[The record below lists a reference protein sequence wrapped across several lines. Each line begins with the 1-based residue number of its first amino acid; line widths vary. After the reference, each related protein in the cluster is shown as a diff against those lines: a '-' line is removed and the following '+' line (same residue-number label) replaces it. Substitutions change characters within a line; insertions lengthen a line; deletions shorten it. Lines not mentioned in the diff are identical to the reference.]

1 MKFYDFIKDKALAI
15 GLILFAL
22 ATVEIFLL
30 IYNLELYIMIYI
42 PAVVLLTY
50 FLGVLIEFFQKKKY
64 YDRIMNHLENL
75 DEKYLINEVM
85 DNVSFVEAEMM
96 QEIMRQTEK
105 SRFENVRKYEKSQ
118 EEYKEYIELWI
129 HEIKI
134 PIATAKLISD
144 NNKNEFTKRIRNEL
158 DSVED
163 YVDQALF
170 YARSNAVEK
179 DYIIRPTN
187 LSEVVSE
194 IIRKNKNALIS
205 SRVKVNLSNL
215 DVEVPTDSKWLAF
228 ILNQIVG
235 NSIKYMDKENPEI
248 KITSF
253 KDGEKIVLSIEDNGI
268 GISNEELERVFD
280 KGFTGS
286 NGRMMGKKSTGIGLY
301 LANKLC
307 NKMEHNINIESEEG
321 KGTKVSLIIP
331 VSSHVNLT

>member
-50 FLGVLIEFFQKKKY
+50 FLGVLVEFFQKKKY
-64 YDRIMNHLENL
+64 YDGIMNQLENL

-235 NSIKYMDKENPEI
+235 NSIKWI
-248 KITSF
+248 RKIQ
-253 KDGEKIVLSIEDNGI
+253 K
-268 GISNEELERVFD
+268 
-280 KGFTGS
+280 
-286 NGRMMGKKSTGIGLY
+286 
-301 LANKLC
+301 
-307 NKMEHNINIESEEG
+307 
-321 KGTKVSLIIP
+321 
-331 VSSHVNLT
+331 

>member
-1 MKFYDFIKDKALAI
+1 M
-15 GLILFAL
+15 
-22 ATVEIFLL
+22 
-30 IYNLELYIMIYI
+30 
-42 PAVVLLTY
+42 
-50 FLGVLIEFFQKKKY
+50 
-64 YDRIMNHLENL
+64 
-75 DEKYLINEVM
+75 
-85 DNVSFVEAEMM
+85 
-96 QEIMRQTEK
+96 
-105 SRFENVRKYEKSQ
+105 
-118 EEYKEYIELWI
+118 
-129 HEIKI
+129 
-134 PIATAKLISD
+134 
-144 NNKNEFTKRIRNEL
+144 
-158 DSVED
+158 
-163 YVDQALF
+163 
-170 YARSNAVEK
+170 
-179 DYIIRPTN
+179 
-187 LSEVVSE
+187 
-194 IIRKNKNALIS
+194 
-205 SRVKVNLSNL
+205 
-215 DVEVPTDSKWLAF
+215 EVPTDSKWLAF

>member
-158 DSVED
+158 DSV
-163 YVDQALF
+163 
-170 YARSNAVEK
+170 
-179 DYIIRPTN
+179 
-187 LSEVVSE
+187 
-194 IIRKNKNALIS
+194 
-205 SRVKVNLSNL
+205 
-215 DVEVPTDSKWLAF
+215 
-228 ILNQIVG
+228 
-235 NSIKYMDKENPEI
+235 
-248 KITSF
+248 
-253 KDGEKIVLSIEDNGI
+253 
-268 GISNEELERVFD
+268 
-280 KGFTGS
+280 
-286 NGRMMGKKSTGIGLY
+286 
-301 LANKLC
+301 
-307 NKMEHNINIESEEG
+307 
-321 KGTKVSLIIP
+321 
-331 VSSHVNLT
+331 